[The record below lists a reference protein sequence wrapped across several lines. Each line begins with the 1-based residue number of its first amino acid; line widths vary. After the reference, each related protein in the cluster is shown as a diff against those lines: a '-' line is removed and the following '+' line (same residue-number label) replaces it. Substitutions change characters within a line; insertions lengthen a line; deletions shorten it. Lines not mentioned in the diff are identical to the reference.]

1 LLQIQKQFN
10 YSDSIHMKKL
20 LLSLVAIAT
29 LSLSS
34 FGQAPEGFKYQAV
47 VRDAGNLILSSQA
60 VGMQLTIQQGSIG
73 GTAVYT
79 ETFAPTTN
87 AYGLVNLEI
96 GSGTSADDFSTI
108 DWANGPYFMETAV
121 DVTGGTSYSVMGT
134 SQLMSVPYALY
145 AETSGTASALPSG
158 TTSQTLRHDG
168 SDWVADNTLVNDGS
182 KVGVG
187 DAATEPTAVFEVS
200 STTQGLL
207 PPRMLQVQ
215 LNAIASPAA
224 GLIVYCMDCG
234 VGGEIQFSD
243 GTQWRTMANEI
254 PTPRFAE
261 IQLGADIDGEAQ
273 DDQSGYSVSLSADGS
288 RVAIGATLNTGANGV
303 GSGHV
308 RIYTWNGVTWVQTGA
323 DIDGEAQYDESGA
336 SVSLSADGS
345 RVAIGSIENGGGS
358 GHVRIYTWNGN
369 TWVQT
374 GADIDG
380 EAQGDESGSSVSLSA
395 DGSRVAIGSI
405 KNTGANG
412 SNSGHVRIYTW
423 NGNTWVQTGADIDGE
438 GQYDLSGSSVSL
450 SADGWRVAI
459 GAINNNGANGGG
471 SGHVRIYTW
480 NGSAWVQTGAD
491 IDGEAQDDQSGY
503 SVSLSADGSRV
514 AIGANFNVGAN
525 GNYSGH
531 VRIYTWNGNAWVQTG
546 ADIDGEAQ
554 GDESGSS
561 VSLSANGSRV
571 AIGAPYNNGANG
583 NVSGHVRI
591 YTWSGVTWVQTG
603 ADIDGEG
610 EGQFDQSGS
619 SVSLSADG
627 SRVAIGAIGA
637 NSNGSGHV
645 RVYE

>member
-1 LLQIQKQFN
+1 
-10 YSDSIHMKKL
+10 MKKL

-224 GLIVYCMDCG
+224 GLIVYCIDCG

-243 GTQWRTMANEI
+243 GTQWRTMANGI

-261 IQLGADIDGEAQ
+261 TQLGADIDSEA
-273 DDQSGYSVSLSADGS
+273 
-288 RVAIGATLNTGANGV
+288 
-303 GSGHV
+303 
-308 RIYTWNGVTWVQTGA
+308 
-323 DIDGEAQYDESGA
+323 EFE
-336 SVSLSADGS
+336 
-345 RVAIGSIENGGGS
+345 
-358 GHVRIYTWNGN
+358 
-369 TWVQT
+369 
-374 GADIDG
+374 
-380 EAQGDESGSSVSLSA
+380 ESGSSVSLSA
-395 DGSRVAIGSI
+395 DGSRVAIGSLTGNVRI
-405 KNTGANG
+405 YTWSGITWVQTGADIDIEGQFEDDDGSSVSLSADGSRVAIGISGNNGANG
-412 SNSGHVRIYTW
+412 SVSGHVRIYTW
-423 NGNTWVQTGADIDGE
+423 SGITWVQTGADIDGE
-438 GQYDLSGSSVSL
+438 AEFDLSGSSVSL
-450 SADGWRVAI
+450 SADGSRVAI
-459 GAINNNGANGGG
+459 GSIENTGANGSN

-491 IDGEAQDDQSGY
+491 IDGEAQG
-503 SVSLSADGSRV
+503 DG
-514 AIGANFNVGAN
+514 
-525 GNYSGH
+525 
-531 VRIYTWNGNAWVQTG
+531 
-546 ADIDGEAQ
+546 
-554 GDESGSS
+554 SGSS
-561 VSLSANGSRV
+561 VSL
-571 AIGAPYNNGANG
+571 
-583 NVSGHVRI
+583 
-591 YTWSGVTWVQTG
+591 
-603 ADIDGEG
+603 
-610 EGQFDQSGS
+610 
-619 SVSLSADG
+619 
-627 SRVAIGAIGA
+627 
-637 NSNGSGHV
+637 
-645 RVYE
+645 

>member
-1 LLQIQKQFN
+1 
-10 YSDSIHMKKL
+10 MKKL
-20 LLSLVAIAT
+20 FFLSVLILTSSLLLFNTASA
-29 LSLSS
+29 
-34 FGQAPEGFKYQAV
+34 QAPSGFTYQSV
-47 VRDAGNLILSSQA
+47 LRDANNDLIINTA
-60 VGMQLTIQQGSIG
+60 VGTQISILQTTAG
-73 GTAVYT
+73 GTAVYV
-79 ETFAPTTN
+79 ETHAETTN
-87 AYGLVNLEI
+87 ANGLLTLQV
-96 GSGTSADDFSTI
+96 GAGSVQSGTFANI
-108 DWANGPYFMETAV
+108 DWSAGPYFVKAETDPAGGATYTI
-121 DVTGGTSYSVMGT
+121 TGTQQM
-134 SQLMSVPYALY
+134 MSVPYALY

-224 GLIVYCMDCG
+224 GLIAYCIDCG

-261 IQLGADIDGEAQ
+261 TQLGADIDGEAQ

-303 GSGHV
+303 GAGHV

-345 RVAIGSIENGGGS
+345 RVAIGSIENGGANGNNS

-369 TWVQT
+369 AWVQT

-380 EAQGDESGSSVSLSA
+380 EAQYDESGSSVSLSA

-405 KNTGANG
+405 ENTGANG
-412 SNSGHVRIYTW
+412 SN
-423 NGNTWVQTGADIDGE
+423 
-438 GQYDLSGSSVSL
+438 
-450 SADGWRVAI
+450 
-459 GAINNNGANGGG
+459 

-491 IDGEAQDDQSGY
+491 IDGEAQGDESGASVSLSADGWRVAIGAIYNNGANGSFSGHVRIYTWSGSAWVQTGADIDGEGQFDQSGS

-514 AIGANFNVGAN
+514 AIGATLNTGAN

-554 GDESGSS
+554 GYESGSS

-571 AIGAPYNNGANG
+571 AIGAPFASGANG
-583 NVSGHVRI
+583 GSSGHVRI

-610 EGQFDQSGS
+610 EGQYDLSGS

-627 SRVAIGAIGA
+627 SRVAIGANGA
-637 NSNGSGHV
+637 NSNFSGHV